1 MERIDLQFT
10 VRGVS
15 YYAIIR
21 VKENFNGKEYLIQ
34 VVGDGEAKP
43 LSFDFPVIKESGGYL
58 HVDQEKV
65 DQKMNEIKLKI
76 ASTLS
81 GRLNRPCFVGEKYL
95 LKPDEGNQSWMNFHP
110 IARRQAQL

>member
-21 VKENFNGKEYLIQ
+21 VKENLNGKDYLIQ
-34 VVGDGEAKP
+34 VVTDGVANP
-43 LSFDFPVIKESGGYL
+43 LVFDQPVIRESGGYL
-58 HVDQEKV
+58 HVDQER
-65 DQKMNEIKLKI
+65 NEIKLKV

-81 GRLNRPCFVGEKYL
+81 GRLNKPCFVGEKYL
-95 LKPDEGNQSWMNFHP
+95 LKPDEDSQNWMNFHP
-110 IARRQAQL
+110 IARQQAHLR

>member
-10 VRGVS
+10 VRGVA

-21 VKENFNGKEYLIQ
+21 VKETLNGKDYLIQ

-43 LSFDFPVIKESGGYL
+43 LVFDQPVIRESGGCL
-58 HVDQEKV
+58 HVDQER
-65 DQKMNEIKLKI
+65 NEIKLKI

-81 GRLNRPCFVGEKYL
+81 GRLNKPCFVGEKYL
-95 LKPDEGNQSWMNFHP
+95 LKPDEDRQGWMNFHP
-110 IARRQAQL
+110 IARQQAQIK

>member
-21 VKENFNGKEYLIQ
+21 VKETINGKDYLIQ
-34 VVGDGEAKP
+34 VVSDSEAKP
-43 LSFDFPVIKESGGYL
+43 ISFDFPVIRESGGYL
-58 HVDQEKV
+58 HVDQEKS
-65 DQKMNEIKLKI
+65 EIKLKI

-81 GRLNRPCFVGEKYL
+81 GRLNKPCFVGDKYL
-95 LKPDEGNQSWMNFHP
+95 LKPDEGSQGWMNFHP
-110 IARRQAQL
+110 IARQRAQLP

>member
-21 VKENFNGKEYLIQ
+21 VKENLNGKEYLIQ
-34 VVGDGEAKP
+34 VVGDGKANSITFEQ
-43 LSFDFPVIKESGGYL
+43 PVIRESGGYL
-58 HVDQEKV
+58 HVDQ
-65 DQKMNEIKLKI
+65 DRNEIKLKI

-81 GRLNRPCFVGEKYL
+81 GRLKKPCFVGEKYL
-95 LKPDEGNQSWMNFHP
+95 LKPAEEEENWMHFHP
-110 IARRQAQL
+110 IARQRAHLP

>member
-10 VRGVS
+10 VRGVA

-21 VKENFNGKEYLIQ
+21 VKETLNGKDYLIQ

-43 LSFDFPVIKESGGYL
+43 LVFDQPVIRESGGCL
-58 HVDQEKV
+58 HVDQER
-65 DQKMNEIKLKI
+65 NEIKLKI

-81 GRLNRPCFVGEKYL
+81 ARLNKPCFVGEKYL
-95 LKPDEGNQSWMNFHP
+95 LKPDEDRQGWMNFHP
-110 IARRQAQL
+110 IARQQTQIR